1 MRCKSLPSILR
12 IVGTTLFGLALL
24 VGIAAAYIVG
34 YQFIAT
40 DNYYFSFGLYGAILS
55 LHLLIQ
61 SLFAFLEHRKMKRS
75 LETPI
80 KLNKTV
86 ALCIAAYQEDP
97 DYLRKCLLS
106 VKRLSYPGMIV
117 IMVIDGN
124 NDDDRYMMEIF
135 GEVMGRDRSASY
147 LWKSNFHERGPGE
160 SEESHRESMQYLTG
174 LIRSN
179 KSVCVMQKWGGKR
192 EVMYTAFKA
201 LGRTVDYVQVCDSDT
216 MLDPA
221 ATVEMVKILEEDP
234 MVGGVGGDVQIL
246 NKYESWIS
254 FLSSVRYWMAFN
266 IERAC
271 QSYFG
276 CVQCI
281 SGPLGMYRNDL
292 LHQFMEDWYNQE
304 FLGSQCSFGDD
315 RHLTNRVLSLGYAT
329 KYTARSKCLTETPT
343 QYLRWL
349 NQQTRWSKSYFREW
363 LYNALWFHKHH
374 LWMTYEAVITGFFPF
389 FLIATVIQLFYRGR
403 IWNILLFLLTVQLVG
418 LIKSSFASCLRGN
431 IVMVF
436 MSLYSMLYM
445 SSLLPAKMF
454 AIATI
459 NKAGWGTSGRKTI
472 VVNFIGLIP
481 VSLWFSILLGG
492 LIYTIY
498 NETQEPFSES
508 EQTVLIIGAILYAC
522 YWVMLLTLYI
532 VLITKCCRRRKEQN
546 YDMVLDV

>member
-1 MRCKSLPSILR
+1 
-12 IVGTTLFGLALL
+12 
-24 VGIAAAYIVG
+24 
-34 YQFIAT
+34 
-40 DNYYFSFGLYGAILS
+40 
-55 LHLLIQ
+55 
-61 SLFAFLEHRKMKRS
+61 MKKS

-97 DYLRKCLLS
+97 DYLRKCLQS
-106 VKRLSYPGMIV
+106 VKRLTYPGIKV
-117 IMVIDGN
+117 VMVIDGN
-124 NDDDRYMMEIF
+124 SEDDLYMMDIF
-135 GEVMGRDRSASY
+135 SEVMGRDKSVTY
-147 LWKSNFHERGPGE
+147 IWKNNFHEKGPGE
-160 SEESHRESMQYLTG
+160 TDESHKESSQHVTQLV
-174 LIRSN
+174 LSN
-179 KSVCVMQKWGGKR
+179 KSICIMQKWGGKR
-192 EVMYTAFKA
+192 EVMYTAFRA
-201 LGRTVDYVQVCDSDT
+201 LGRSVDYVQILTSSNDTFSVAKKMYQFVLFPLCKSCPPHDRPSAQFVATYKPVIDRAWERQNIAFGGILLGSGGLGYLDTNPSFNT

-221 ATVEMVKILEEDP
+221 SSVEMVKVLEEDP

-246 NKYESWIS
+246 NKYDSWIS

-281 SGPLGMYRNDL
+281 SGPLGMYRNSL
-292 LHQFMEDWYNQE
+292 LHEFVEDWYNQE
-304 FLGSQCSFGDD
+304 FMGNQCSFGDD

-329 KYTARSKCLTETPT
+329 KYTARSKCLTETPIE
-343 QYLRWL
+343 YLRWL

-363 LYNALWFHKHH
+363 LYNAMWFHKHH
-374 LWMTYEAVITGFFPF
+374 LWMTYEAIITGFFPF
-389 FLIATVIQLFYRGR
+389 FLIATVIQLFYRGK

-436 MSLYSMLYM
+436 MSLYSVLYM

-481 VSLWFSILLGG
+481 VSVWFTILLGG
-492 LIYTIY
+492 VIFTIY
-498 NETQEPFSES
+498 KESKRPFSES
-508 EQTVLIIGAILYAC
+508 KQIVLIVGTLLYAC
-522 YWVMLLTLYI
+522 YWIMLLMLY
-532 VLITKCCRRRKEQN
+532 KCGRWKKGQQ

>member
-1 MRCKSLPSILR
+1 MRCKNLTSILR

-40 DNYYFSFGLYGAILS
+40 DNYYFSFGLYGAILA

-80 KLNKTV
+80 KLNKSV

-106 VKRLSYPGMIV
+106 VKRLTYPGMNV

-124 NDDDRYMMEIF
+124 REDDLYMMEIF
-135 GEVMGRDRSASY
+135 GEIMGRERSATY
-147 LWKSNFHERGPGE
+147 VWKSNFHEKGLGE
-160 SEESHRESMQYLTG
+160 SDESHRESMQYLTR

-246 NKYESWIS
+246 NKYDSWIS

-292 LHQFMEDWYNQE
+292 LNEFMEDWYNQE

-431 IVMVF
+431 IVMIF
-436 MSLYSMLYM
+436 MSLYSVLYM

-481 VSLWFSILLGG
+481 VSVWFSILLGG
-492 LIYTIY
+492 VMYTIY
-498 NETQEPFSES
+498 NETRDPFSDS
-508 EQTVLIIGAILYAC
+508 ELTVLIIGAILYAC
-522 YWVMLLTLYI
+522 YWVLLLTLYV
-532 VLITKCCRRRKEQN
+532 VLITKCCRRRSEQQ

>member
-1 MRCKSLPSILR
+1 MHCERFICILR
-12 IVGTTLFGLALL
+12 ILGTTLFGVSLL
-24 VGIAAAYIVG
+24 LGISAAYIVG
-34 YQFIAT
+34 YQFIQT
-40 DNYYFSFGLYGAILS
+40 DNYYFSFGLYGAILAS
-55 LHLLIQ
+55 HLIIQ
-61 SLFAFLEHRKMKRS
+61 SLFAFLEHRKMRRS

-97 DYLRKCLLS
+97 DYLKKCLLS
-106 VKRLSYPGMIV
+106 VKRLTYPGIKL

-124 NDDDRYMMEIF
+124 SEDDVYMMDIFSEI
-135 GEVMGRDRSASY
+135 MGRDKSATY
-147 LWKSNFHERGPGE
+147 IWRNNFHQRGPDE
-160 SEESHRESMQYLTG
+160 TEESHRESMHHVTQLV
-174 LIRSN
+174 LSN
-179 KSVCVMQKWGGKR
+179 KSVCIMQKWGGKR

-201 LGRTVDYVQVCDSDT
+201 LGRSVDYVQVCDSDT

-221 ATVEMVKILEEDP
+221 SSVEMVKVLEEDP

-246 NKYESWIS
+246 NKYDSWIS

-281 SGPLGMYRNDL
+281 SGPLGMYRNSL
-292 LHQFMEDWYNQE
+292 LHEFVEDWYNQE
-304 FLGSQCSFGDD
+304 FMGSQCSFGDD

-329 KYTARSKCLTETPT
+329 KYTARSKCLTETPIE
-343 QYLRWL
+343 YLRWL

-363 LYNALWFHKHH
+363 LYNAMWFHKHH

-389 FLIATVIQLFYRGR
+389 FLIATVIQLFYRGKL
-403 IWNILLFLLTVQLVG
+403 WNILLFLLTVQLVG

-436 MSLYSMLYM
+436 MSLYSVLYM

-481 VSLWFSILLGG
+481 VSVWFTILLGG
-492 LIYTIY
+492 VIFTIY
-498 NETQEPFSES
+498 KESRKPFSES
-508 EQTVLIIGAILYAC
+508 KQTMLIIGTILYAC
-522 YWVMLLTLYI
+522 YWVMLLTLYLA
-532 VLITKCCRRRKEQN
+532 LITKCGRRKKEQQ